1 VTSWPSGDA
10 EAAPHPRR
18 LQTPTIVE
26 QVVKELR
33 HLILSG
39 ELRPGERLVEER
51 LTEQFGIS
59 RPPLREA
66 LRLLARDGLV
76 QTVPRRGSIVTPL
89 TADDVRE
96 IYSLRWA
103 LERLAIELGVPVS
116 ADERLD
122 PLRAALKAMRKAAV
136 SDDLDAMVSANS
148 QFHLALCAIPRHRR
162 LLQSYES
169 LTLQLR
175 LCMAMNLNFRKE
187 LYGDPADTVR
197 RHARL
202 LELIEAGD
210 KPAIFGEF
218 DNHGDRSF
226 VERLERFLGENP
238 ASVRPVR

>member
-1 VTSWPSGDA
+1 V
-10 EAAPHPRR
+10 PHSRR

-26 QVVKELR
+26 QVVRELR

-39 ELRPGERLVEER
+39 EIRPGERLVEER

-59 RPPLREA
+59 RPPFREA

-116 ADERLD
+116 AEERLD
-122 PLRAALKAMRKAAV
+122 PLRAALKSMQEAAV
-136 SDDLDAMVSANS
+136 SDDLDAMVEANS
-148 QFHLALCAIPRHRR
+148 RFHLALCAIPRHRR

-175 LCMAMNLNFRKE
+175 LCMAMNLSFRKE
-187 LYGDPADTVR
+187 LYGAPADTVR
-197 RHARL
+197 RHTRL

-210 KPAIFGEF
+210 KQPIFEEL

-226 VERLERFLGENP
+226 VERLETLPGEHP
-238 ASVRPVR
+238 APVRPVR